1 MSIFYSMTIHEVLQK
16 YWQYPAFRP
25 LQEAIIN
32 SVLDGNDT
40 LALLPTGG
48 GKSLCFQIP
57 ALVKDG
63 ICIVVTPLIALM
75 KDQVDNLKARGIQAV
90 AIFSGMSKRE
100 IDIALDNCIY
110 GKVKFLY
117 LSPERLLSDLVRERI
132 RYMKV
137 NLYAVD
143 EAHCISH
150 WGYDFR
156 PAYLHVSSLRELHPK
171 VPFIALTA
179 TAIAPVIVDIQE
191 KLLFDSIKKKFFK
204 KSFFR
209 ENLAYMALYEENKMG
224 RLLKIINKVK
234 GAGIIYVRN
243 RRETQEVARFLNL
256 NSIIADFYHAGL
268 NTSERTKRQK
278 AWMDNKTPVIVAT
291 NAFGMGIDKPD
302 VRFVIHIDLPDS
314 LEAYYQEAGR
324 AGRDGLKSY
333 AVLLY
338 HEVDR
343 NRLKSNFE
351 LSFPTAKEIAQIYF
365 QLGNYYQLAYGAGQF
380 LTLNFDLADFCNRYQ
395 LNPKKTI
402 HALKF
407 LERDEWISLS
417 ENAYLPSR
425 LQFDISA
432 SELYRYQVEYSMLDP
447 LIKTILRAYGS
458 AFDHFVDINESDI
471 AKKMG
476 VSYQSVIL
484 GLKKLQELEVLS
496 YLPQTDQPQIQFLQ
510 PRIDTA
516 NLQVDH
522 SYIRERKEIMEKQIE
537 AVFSYL
543 KDEAC
548 RSKILLAYFD
558 DFDSQ
563 DCGICD
569 YCLRLKSNIKKQQVE
584 LEIQREIINML
595 SKGPQKLQQIIDGIE
610 LGEEVRRIEVLRQL
624 LDAKNIKKINEQYFL
639 T

>member
-1 MSIFYSMTIHEVLQK
+1 MSILLAMNIHELLQK

-25 LQEAIIN
+25 LQESIIN
-32 SVLDGNDT
+32 AVLNGNDT

-57 ALVKDG
+57 ALAKDG

-75 KDQVDNLKARGIQAV
+75 KDQVENLKSRGIEAI

-100 IDIALDNCIY
+100 IDIALNNCIY

-132 RYMKV
+132 RYMNV

-156 PAYLHVSSLRELHPK
+156 PAYLQISSLRELHPE

-179 TAIAPVIVDIQE
+179 TAVSKVVLDIQE
-191 KLLFDSIKKKFFK
+191 KLLFNTKKSSLFK

-209 ENLAYMALYEENKMG
+209 ENLAYMVLFEENKMS

-234 GAGIIYVRN
+234 GSGIIYVRN
-243 RRETQEVARFLNL
+243 RRETQEVARFL
-256 NSIIADFYHAGL
+256 SINGIVADFYHAGL
-268 NTSERTKRQK
+268 DSVSRSKKQD
-278 AWMDNKTPVIVAT
+278 AWMCNKSPVIVAT

-324 AGRDGLKSY
+324 AGRDEKEAY
-333 AVLLY
+333 TVLLY
-338 HEVDR
+338 QESDKI
-343 NRLKSNFE
+343 RLKNNFE

-365 QLGNYYQLAYGAGQF
+365 HLGNYYQLAYGAGQF
-380 LTLNFDLADFCNRYQ
+380 LTLEFDLAEFCTRYQ

-407 LERDEWISLS
+407 LENDEWINIS
-417 ENAYLPSR
+417 ENVYLPSR
-425 LQFDISA
+425 LQFDITLSD
-432 SELYRYQVEYSMLDP
+432 LYRFQVENSNLDF

-458 AFDHFVDINESDI
+458 AFDNFVDVDENDL
-471 AKKMG
+471 AKKMN
-476 VSYQSVIL
+476 VSYASVIA
-484 GLKKLQELEVLS
+484 GLKKLNEQEVLS
-496 YLPQTDQPQIQFLQ
+496 YLPQTDKPQIQFLQ
-510 PRIDTA
+510 PRIDTT
-516 NLQVDH
+516 NLQINH
-522 SYIRERKEIMEKQIE
+522 SYIRERKETMAKQID

-543 KDEAC
+543 KTTSC
-548 RSKILLAYFD
+548 RSKTLLAYFD
-558 DFDSQ
+558 DFDSE
-563 DCGICD
+563 DCGVCD
-569 YCLRLKSNIKKQQVE
+569 NCLRARSRSKTQKEEIKTEIKTKLRIKPMSLHEVIESVE
-584 LEIQREIINML
+584 I
-595 SKGPQKLQQIIDGIE
+595 
-610 LGEEVRRIEVLRQL
+610 GEEGERIEILRQL
-624 LDAKNIKKINEQYFL
+624 LDDGEVIKIDNHYSVE
-639 T
+639 

>member
-1 MSIFYSMTIHEVLQK
+1 MVSIYLPMNIHELLQK

-25 LQEAIIN
+25 LQESIIN
-32 SVLDGNDT
+32 AVLAGNDT

-57 ALVKDG
+57 ALAKEG

-75 KDQVDNLKARGIQAV
+75 KDQVENLKSRGIEAI
-90 AIFSGMSKRE
+90 AIFSGMSKKE

-110 GKVKFLY
+110 GKIKFLY

-156 PAYLHVSSLRELHPK
+156 PAYLHISSLRELHPQ

-179 TAIAPVIVDIQE
+179 TAVSKVVVDIQE
-191 KLLFDSIKKKFFK
+191 KLLFNPKKSSLFK

-209 ENLAYMALYEENKMG
+209 ENLAYMVLFEENKMN

-234 GAGIIYVRN
+234 GSGIIYVRN
-243 RRETQEVARFLNL
+243 RRETQEVARFLSL
-256 NSIIADFYHAGL
+256 NGISANFYHAGL
-268 NTSERTKRQK
+268 DAVSRAKRQDD
-278 AWMDNKTPVIVAT
+278 WMSNKTAVIVAT

-324 AGRDGLKSY
+324 AGRDEKE
-333 AVLLY
+333 AFTVLLY
-338 HEVDR
+338 QESDKI
-343 NRLKSNFE
+343 RLKNNFE
-351 LSFPTAKEIAQIYF
+351 LSFPTANEIAQIYF
-365 QLGNYYQLAYGAGQF
+365 HLGNYYQLAYGAGQY
-380 LTLNFDLADFCNRYQ
+380 LTLEFDLADFCTRYQ

-407 LERDEWISLS
+407 LEHDEWISLS
-417 ENAYLPSR
+417 ENVYLPSR
-425 LQFDISA
+425 LQFDINA
-432 SELYRYQVEYSMLDP
+432 SDLYRFQVENSNLDP

-458 AFDHFVDINESDI
+458 AFDNFVDVDENDL
-471 AKKMG
+471 AKKMN
-476 VSYQSVIL
+476 VSFSSVIA
-484 GLKKLQELEVLS
+484 GLKKLHEQEVLS
-496 YLPQTDQPQIQFLQ
+496 YLQQTDKPQIQFLQ
-510 PRIDTA
+510 PRIDTT
-516 NLQVDH
+516 NLQINH
-522 SYIRERKEIMEKQIE
+522 SYIRDRKETMAKQID

-543 KDEAC
+543 ETTNC
-548 RSKILLAYFD
+548 RSKTLLAYFD
-558 DFDSQ
+558 DFDSEN
-563 DCGICD
+563 CGVCD
-569 YCLRLKSNIKKQQVE
+569 NCLRANSKTKNLEVKIRIEIKNSLELKAMSLHELIDNI
-584 LEIQREIINML
+584 EI
-595 SKGPQKLQQIIDGIE
+595 
-610 LGEEVRRIEVLRQL
+610 GEEKDRIEVLRQM
-624 LDAKNIKKINEQYFL
+624 LDFGEVVKTGNNYSVD
-639 T
+639 